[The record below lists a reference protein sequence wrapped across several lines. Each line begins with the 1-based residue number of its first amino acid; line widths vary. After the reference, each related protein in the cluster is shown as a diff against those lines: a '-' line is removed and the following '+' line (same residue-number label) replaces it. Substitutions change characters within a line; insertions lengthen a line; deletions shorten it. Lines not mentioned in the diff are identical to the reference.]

1 MTVGLGSRAYSCI
14 LFLNWYENQYPLG
27 WFTEIRALKSRKTL
41 HPPLPDV
48 LVKSGCVFIGQYL
61 SGAPEADARDKRGF
75 LSIIWDQEF
84 AKVSCCEFSKSWE
97 RIAAGWPSPFTF
109 TYLSAISKTC
119 SALTGLLKKSVAPVN
134 FARVRSIIVS

>member
-1 MTVGLGSRAYSCI
+1 MTVWLGSRAYSCI
-14 LFLNWYENQYPLG
+14 LFLNWYHNYYPLG
-27 WFTEIRALKSRKTL
+27 WFTEIRALKSRKTM

-75 LSIIWDQEF
+75 LSIIWVQEF

-97 RIAAGWPSPFTF
+97 RIAAGLPSPFTF

-119 SALTGLLKKSVAPVN
+119 SGLTGLLKKSVAPVN
-134 FARVRSIIVS
+134 FARVRSIILS

>member
-1 MTVGLGSRAYSCI
+1 MTVWLGSRDYSCI
-14 LFLNWYENQYPLG
+14 FFKLVLESISAGLVYGNPG
-27 WFTEIRALKSRKTL
+27 WEIKKNHAPALQ
-41 HPPLPDV
+41 DV

-75 LSIIWDQEF
+75 LSIIWTQEF

-97 RIAAGWPSPFTF
+97 RIASGWPSPFTF

-119 SALTGLLKKSVAPVN
+119 SGLAGLLKKSVAPVN
-134 FARVRSIIVS
+134 FARVRSIIVF

>member
-1 MTVGLGSRAYSCI
+1 MTVWLRSRIYSCI
-14 LFLNWYENQYPLG
+14 IFLNGYYNQYPLG
-27 WFTEIRALKSRKTL
+27 WFTEIPALKSIKTM

-97 RIAAGWPSPFTF
+97 RIAAGLPSPFTF

-134 FARVRSIIVS
+134 FARVRSIILS